1 MSGYTVDPE
10 ALIGR
15 ASLGSMVGSAA
26 GNWSAQAPGIRQVAH
41 LDPGAAAAGE
51 RFGEACDAGLAA
63 VAALAATVDR
73 LLVSAGG
80 RYAGTEAEV
89 RRAGGGLAG

>member
-10 ALIGR
+10 VLIGR
-15 ASLGSMVGSAA
+15 ASLGAMVGSAA
-26 GNWSAQAPGIRQVAH
+26 GHWSAHAPSVRQVAH

-73 LLVSAGG
+73 LVVGAGG
-80 RYAGTEAEV
+80 RYADTEAEV
-89 RRAGGGLAG
+89 HRAGGGIPG